1 MNKTETLGT
10 SYEPYKKYQTNSLK
24 MYQPNKQVTKFKN
37 KQRFKVGKYEYEPE
51 GQI

>member
-24 MYQPNKQVTKFKN
+24 MYQPNKQVTKFKH
-37 KQRFKVGKYEYEPE
+37 KQQFKVRKYGYEPE